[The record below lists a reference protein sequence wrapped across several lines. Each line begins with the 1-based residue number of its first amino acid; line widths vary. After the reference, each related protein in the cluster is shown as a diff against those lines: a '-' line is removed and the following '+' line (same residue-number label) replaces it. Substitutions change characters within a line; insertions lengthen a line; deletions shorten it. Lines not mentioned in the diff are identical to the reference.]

1 MNASLLK
8 ILACPRNRSPLHH
21 ISTHLVC
28 AVGHRYAIVDGIPVF
43 LLSEEPQTHIEGTRS
58 LAAAESGVA
67 PTPPT
72 DNSDPNA
79 IGYWTT
85 AELARTFGDAI
96 GPSRVFV
103 DGYFSLNPQISDI
116 HLFPRRYRTLVRL
129 SEGLRKMSQSFAS
142 LARVADSL
150 YVSSQKQ

>member
-1 MNASLLK
+1 MPHCSK
-8 ILACPRNRSPLHH
+8 SWLAQE
-21 ISTHLVC
+21 IV
-28 AVGHRYAIVDGIPVF
+28 ARYTTSALIWFVPWDTGAIVDGIPVF

>member
-1 MNASLLK
+1 MPHCSK
-8 ILACPRNRSPLHH
+8 SWLAQEIVALYTTSALIWFVPWDTVTQLSTAFRFSSSPRNRKLTLRGQDHSPQL
-21 ISTHLVC
+21 
-28 AVGHRYAIVDGIPVF
+28 R
-43 LLSEEPQTHIEGTRS
+43 
-58 LAAAESGVA
+58 AESL
-67 PTPPT
+67 PHSPSTT
-72 DNSDPNA
+72 RIPNA

-103 DGYFSLNPQISDI
+103 DGYFSLNPRFSDI
-116 HLFPRRYRTLVRL
+116 HLFPRRYRAPVGL
-129 SEGLRKMSQSFAS
+129 SGGLRKMSQSFAS